1 MTCNGNSRV
10 LFEASRLAVYRDNT
24 TSRLLDEISQA
35 LLAQVNKDDAELMA
49 ELEADLLEGDG
60 DE

>member
-1 MTCNGNSRV
+1 MACNGNARV
-10 LFEASRLAVYRDNT
+10 LFEASRAAVYQDMT

-49 ELEADLLEGDG
+49 ELEADLLEDDG